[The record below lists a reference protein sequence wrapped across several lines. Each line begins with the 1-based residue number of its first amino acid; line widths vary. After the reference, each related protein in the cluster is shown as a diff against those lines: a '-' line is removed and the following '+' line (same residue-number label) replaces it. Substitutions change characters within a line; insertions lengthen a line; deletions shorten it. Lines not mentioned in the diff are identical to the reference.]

1 MSKSS
6 GRASSLNG
14 WKIMLAGGVAVIAL
28 GAAGGAGA
36 YEAVVTSSAPLEA
49 GPSPDYPQVD
59 ELDAGAPV
67 TVYGCVN
74 GYEWCDVSFQ
84 GNRGWFDAQ
93 YLTVPYQGQQ
103 VPIFDY
109 GVQIGLPVIGFSFDD
124 YWGRYYHDRPFFGE
138 RERYAHVA
146 LPPPR
151 SHEGRPGGAPNRGE
165 APHAGPARAVA
176 PRPEENRG
184 QAPRPEARSGPAHP
198 EAPHPEA
205 AHPAPRPEAARP
217 APRPEAAR
225 PAPHPEA
232 ARPAEHP
239 AEAHPAEQH
248 GEEHHE

>member
-1 MSKSS
+1 MNMSR
-6 GRASSLNG
+6 GRASSSKN
-14 WKIMLAGGVAVIAL
+14 WKLLLAS
-28 GAAGGAGA
+28 GAAALILAAAGAAKA

-84 GNRGWFDAQ
+84 GARGWFDAQ

-146 LPPPR
+146 PPPPR
-151 SHEGRPGGAPNRGE
+151 PHDDRAHEGRPGGATNRGE
-165 APHAGPARAVA
+165 APRGGPTHAAA
-176 PRPEENRG
+176 PHPEANRG
-184 QAPRPEARSGPAHP
+184 PAPRPEAHPAP
-198 EAPHPEA
+198 PRPEA

-217 APRPEAAR
+217 APHQE
-225 PAPHPEA
+225 APH
-232 ARPAEHP
+232 PAEHP
-239 AEAHPAEQH
+239 AEGRPAEH